1 MTTTKTTKHR
11 VRYDGYGITE
21 LRRHASEAKISGRSK
36 MDGWQLLAAMRDYW
50 ETQRIAA
57 EQAVIDA
64 AKPGALLRHKSTGT
78 IMRLT
83 SEVTASD
90 NPAHGGALRF
100 RAEYV
105 EIGERDGGLIGAW
118 KGHGRDRARFQN
130 EEDARRAENGYPTWH
145 MLWQHEAI

>member
-1 MTTTKTTKHR
+1 MTTTQATKHR

-50 ETQRIAA
+50 EARRIAA
-57 EQAVIDA
+57 EQAVIAA

-83 SEVTASD
+83 SESH
-90 NPAHGGALRF
+90 PFRQSGARW
-100 RAEYV
+100 RAAFPRRV
-105 EIGERDGGLIGAW
+105 C
-118 KGHGRDRARFQN
+118 RDRRTR
-130 EEDARRAENGYPTWH
+130 RRADWRVEGSRS
-145 MLWQHEAI
+145 